1 MDGVVCRR
9 SLTLPREN
17 HSMSRSYTEKR
28 IDEEDMFKTIIN
40 KTAEYVLSS
49 FPKCT
54 PSTHVS
60 SIGTHH
66 NTLMCHAKCTDSLC
80 SHLINATELPEP
92 LEGRDLADRT
102 REYT

>member
-1 MDGVVCRR
+1 
-9 SLTLPREN
+9 
-17 HSMSRSYTEKR
+17 MSRSYTEKR

-54 PSTHVS
+54 PSNTQHTR
-60 SIGTHH
+60 IMHWDTP